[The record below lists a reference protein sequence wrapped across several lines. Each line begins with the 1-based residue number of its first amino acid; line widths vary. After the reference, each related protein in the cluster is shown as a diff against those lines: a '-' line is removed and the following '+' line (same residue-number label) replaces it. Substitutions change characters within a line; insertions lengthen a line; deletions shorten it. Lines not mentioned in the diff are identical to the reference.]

1 MSPRRVSQAEAVRE
15 IRDAAASRPGQSVW
29 IGVDGP
35 GGSGKST
42 FAARIAAAIDR
53 AVVVPVDDFSGS
65 NVQEW
70 DWQRLRRQVVD
81 PVLAGRPGRYQ
92 RWDWSADVPAEWH
105 DVPVDAVIVVEG
117 VSATRSEA
125 RVPWTL
131 QVWVDAPRPTRHERA
146 LARDGAAVMA
156 RWQEQ
161 WIPSEEAYIA
171 RERPQD
177 RVDLIV
183 TGTE

>member
-1 MSPRRVSQAEAVRE
+1 MPRRVSQRQAIDE
-15 IRDAAASRPGQSVW
+15 IRDAAAARPDETVW

-42 FAARIAAAIDR
+42 LAARIAASIGR
-53 AVVVPVDDFSGS
+53 AVVVGIDDFSGPH
-65 NVQEW
+65 VDAW
-70 DWQRLRRQVVD
+70 DWARLAQQVVD
-81 PVLAGRPGRYQ
+81 PVLAGRPGRYYA
-92 RWDWSADVPAEWH
+92 WDWDADVPGEWR
-105 DVPVDAVIVVEG
+105 DVPVGSVIVVEG
-117 VSATRSEA
+117 VSSTRAEA

-131 QVWVDAPRPTRHERA
+131 QVWVHTPRELRLERA
-146 LARDGAAVMA
+146 LARDGEAMMA
-156 RWQEQ
+156 RWHEH